1 MRIALIFPPFHHR
14 KFSENLK
21 VVDEEFI
28 TPPPI
33 ILAYVAAILERA
45 GHKVTLI
52 DANVFRLSKEETVRR
67 ALDFKPDMLGFR
79 MDTYSFQETL
89 EWIKYLKER
98 TKLPVITGGIN
109 ITNYPMESLSH
120 PEIDYGIIGE
130 AIESL
135 PKFLRVLENKKDFS
149 TVEGLV
155 WRENGDVKV
164 NPPKSNLA
172 DFDTYPFPA
181 RHLLPNEKYH
191 SFVSQRKN
199 FTIMLTSTGCPFNCK
214 FCIISRLPYRER
226 SAGNVLAEIERCYYD
241 YHIREIDFFDG
252 TFFINKKR
260 TLEICEGIVRRGMKF
275 EWTCRSRVD
284 IITEEIVREASRAGC
299 REINLGIESA
309 MPEVLDGIKKQISVE
324 QVRNAVKLCNK
335 YGVRVL
341 GFFMF
346 GNPGETKASLLK
358 TIEFMKELD
367 LDFVQICRTIAKPQT
382 DLNDLL
388 VRETGRDY
396 WREFVL
402 GTVGE
407 ERLPAPWTELSQREI
422 EKYLKLAY
430 YGFYFRPKYIWRKI
444 VQLKSF
450 SEFMRYVRVAL
461 RMLFQYSYWD
471 VPHPQIWF
479 KGRLNEDKR

>member
-28 TPPPI
+28 LPPPI
-33 ILAYVAAILERA
+33 ILAYVAAILEGA
-45 GHKVTLI
+45 GHKVILI
-52 DANVFRLSKEETVRR
+52 DVNVLKLSKEETLRQV
-67 ALDFKPDMLGFR
+67 LDFKPDMLGFR
-79 MDTYSFQETL
+79 MDTYNFHETL

-98 TKLPVITGGIN
+98 TKLLVITGGIN
-109 ITNYPMESLSH
+109 ITNYPLESLSH

-135 PKFLRVLENKKDFS
+135 PKFLQVLENKKDFS

-155 WRENGDVKV
+155 WRKNGEIKI
-164 NPPKSNLA
+164 NPPKSNLV

-199 FTIMLTSTGCPFNCK
+199 FTVMLTSTGCPFKCK
-214 FCIISRLPYRER
+214 FCIIARLPYRER
-226 SAGNVLAEIERCYYD
+226 SAENVLAEIEQCYYD
-241 YHIREIDFFDG
+241 YHIREIDIFDA

-260 TLEICEGIVRRGMKF
+260 SLEICEGIGRRGIKI
-275 EWTCRSRVD
+275 EWTCRSRVNLLD
-284 IITEEIVREASRAGC
+284 EEMLSEASRAGC

-309 MPEVLDGIKKQISVE
+309 VPEILQGINKQITVE
-324 QVRNAVKLCNK
+324 QVKNAVKLCNK
-335 YGVRVL
+335 YGIRVL

-346 GNPGETKASLLK
+346 GNPGETEESLKK
-358 TIEFMKELD
+358 TIDFMRELNID
-367 LDFVQICRTIAKPQT
+367 YAQICRTVAKPNT
-382 DLNDLL
+382 ELDDLL
-388 VRETGRDY
+388 IKETGRDY

-402 GTVGE
+402 GKVGE
-407 ERLPAPWTELSQREI
+407 ERLPTPWTELNQREI

-430 YGFYFRPKYIWRKI
+430 YRFFFRPKYIWRRI

-450 SEFMRYVRVAL
+450 SEFWRYVRVAL
-461 RMLFQYSYWD
+461 RMIFHYFHWD
-471 VPHPQIWF
+471 V
-479 KGRLNEDKR
+479 

>member
-1 MRIALIFPPFHHR
+1 MQIALIFPPFHHR

-33 ILAYVAAILERA
+33 ILAYVASILERA

-52 DANVFRLSKEETVRR
+52 DANVLKLSKEETLRQV
-67 ALDFKPDMLGFR
+67 LDFKPDMLGFR
-79 MDTYSFQETL
+79 IDTYNFQETL

-98 TKLPVITGGIN
+98 TRLPVITGGIN
-109 ITNYPMESLSH
+109 ITNYPLESLLH

-135 PKFLRVLENKKDFS
+135 PKFLQVLEKDKDFS
-149 TVEGLV
+149 TVEGLL
-155 WRENGDVKV
+155 WRRNGEIKI
-164 NPPKSNLA
+164 NPPKSNLVA
-172 DFDTYPFPA
+172 FDTYPFPA

-199 FTIMLTSTGCPFNCK
+199 FTVMLTSTGCPFKCK
-214 FCIISRLPYRER
+214 FCIIGRLSYRER
-226 SAGNVLAEIERCYYD
+226 SAENVLAEIEQCYYD
-241 YHIREIDFFDG
+241 YHIREIDIFDA

-260 TLEICEGIVRRGMKF
+260 SFKICEGIYRRKLDI
-275 EWTCRSRVD
+275 EWTCRSRAD
-284 IITEEIVREASRAGC
+284 LLDEEILSEASRAGC

-309 MPEVLDGIKKQISVE
+309 VPEILQGINKQIKVE
-324 QVRNAVKLCNK
+324 EVKNAVKLCNK
-335 YGVRVL
+335 YGIRVL

-346 GNPGETKASLLK
+346 GNPGETEESLKK
-358 TIEFMKELD
+358 TIDFMKELNI
-367 LDFVQICRTIAKPQT
+367 DFVQICRTVAKPNT
-382 DLNDLL
+382 DLDDLL
-388 VRETGRDY
+388 IKETGRDY

-402 GTVGE
+402 GKVGE
-407 ERLPAPWTELSQREI
+407 ERLPMPWTELNQREI

-430 YGFYFRPKYIWRKI
+430 YSFFFRPKYIWRRI

-450 SEFMRYVRVAL
+450 SELWRYVRVAL
-461 RMLFQYSYWD
+461 RMLWHYFYWD
-471 VPHPQIWF
+471 VPHPKI
-479 KGRLNEDKR
+479 KL

>member
-1 MRIALIFPPFHHR
+1 MRIVLIFPPFHHR

-33 ILAYVAAILERA
+33 ILAYVAAIIESA
-45 GHKVTLI
+45 GHKVILI
-52 DANVFRLSKEETVRR
+52 DANALKLSKEETLRR

-79 MDTYSFQETL
+79 MDTYNFQETL

-98 TKLPVITGGIN
+98 TRLPVITGGIN
-109 ITNYPMESLSH
+109 ITNYPLESLSH

-135 PKFLRVLENKKDFS
+135 PKFLQALETEKDFS

-155 WRENGDVKV
+155 WRKNGEIKI
-164 NPPKSNLA
+164 NPPKSNLV

-199 FTIMLTSTGCPFNCK
+199 FTVMLTSTGCPYNCR
-214 FCIISRLPYRER
+214 FCIIARLPYRER
-226 SAGNVLAEIERCYYD
+226 TAENVLAEIEQCYYD
-241 YHIREIDFFDG
+241 YHIREIDIFDG
-252 TFFINKKR
+252 TFFVNKKR
-260 TLEICEGIVRRGMKF
+260 SLEICEGISRRGLDI
-275 EWTCRSRVD
+275 EWTCRSRVNLLD
-284 IITEEIVREASRAGC
+284 EEILSKASHAGC
-299 REINLGIESA
+299 REINIGIESA
-309 MPEVLDGIKKQISVE
+309 VPEILQGINKQIEVE
-324 QVRNAVKLCNK
+324 QVKNAVKLCNK
-335 YGVRVL
+335 YGIRVL

-346 GNPGETKASLLK
+346 GNPGETEESLKK
-358 TIEFMKELD
+358 TIDFMKALNI
-367 LDFVQICRTIAKPQT
+367 DFVQVCRTVAKPNT
-382 DLNDLL
+382 ELDDLL
-388 VRETGRDY
+388 IEETGRDY

-402 GTVGE
+402 GKAGE
-407 ERLPAPWTELSQREI
+407 ERLPTPWTELNQREI

-430 YGFYFRPKYIWRKI
+430 YRFFFRPKYIWKRI

-450 SEFMRYVRVAL
+450 SEFWRYVRVAL
-461 RMLFQYSYWD
+461 KMIFNYFHWD
-471 VPHPQIWF
+471 V
-479 KGRLNEDKR
+479 